1 MIRKIGLALFG
12 IIVAIA
18 LIAVVQMIGHNLYPP
33 PSGTDF
39 EDPAAVRALI
49 EQAPVGALL
58 FVIASYVVGTFGG
71 GFITG
76 LIARDSTPMYA
87 MIVGGFV
94 LAGTFLNLVSIPHPV
109 WFQVTALGSV
119 IGTAFLT
126 GRLVRSMITGRDA

>member
-1 MIRKIGLALFG
+1 MIRRIGLALFG

-33 PSGTDF
+33 PPGTDF

-58 FVIASYVVGTFGG
+58 FVIASYVIGTFGG
-71 GFITG
+71 GFIAG
-76 LIARDSTPMYA
+76 LIGRDAPSMHA

-109 WFQVTALGSV
+109 WFQITALGSV
-119 IGTAFLT
+119 IVTAFLT
-126 GRLVRSMITGRDA
+126 ARITNSLTAGRQT

>member
-12 IIVAIA
+12 IVFAIA
-18 LIAVVQMIGHNLYPP
+18 LITVVQMIGHNVYPP
-33 PSGTDF
+33 PPGTDF
-39 EDPAAVRALI
+39 DDPAAIRALI
-49 EQAPVGALL
+49 EQAPAGALL

-71 GFITG
+71 GFIAG
-76 LIARDSTPMYA
+76 LIARDAPAMYA

-126 GRLVRSMITGRDA
+126 GRMTLALATGRQA